1 MQRRA
6 DCAHTQSRGRRA
18 PQRGSTWA
26 LCRTAL
32 ALLPSF
38 PLGRELHEN
47 RLPVVNSKEARG
59 SARGTTRSARQRT
72 DETGVAAFATNL
84 KKHGGPYT
92 SGERGR
98 NGWAAGVVG
107 YFDCGKSNRASTS
120 SMVSTWRGSIPQSGE
135 DDRLGRA
142 VAHKSANVPPFA
154 MAASTSNRKES
165 EIDSERRS
173 PRRSGFG
180 HILIGFEVF
189 PETT

>member
-6 DCAHTQSRGRRA
+6 DCAHTQNRGEKGTAAWFNMGPMPDCARA
-18 PQRGSTWA
+18 A
-26 LCRTAL
+26 
-32 ALLPSF
+32 
-38 PLGRELHEN
+38 
-47 RLPVVNSKEARG
+47 PVVPPRPRASRESAPRRNSKEARG

-120 SMVSTWRGSIPQSGE
+120 SMVSAWRGSIPQSGE

-154 MAASTSNRKES
+154 MAASTSNRKE
-165 EIDSERRS
+165 IDSERRS